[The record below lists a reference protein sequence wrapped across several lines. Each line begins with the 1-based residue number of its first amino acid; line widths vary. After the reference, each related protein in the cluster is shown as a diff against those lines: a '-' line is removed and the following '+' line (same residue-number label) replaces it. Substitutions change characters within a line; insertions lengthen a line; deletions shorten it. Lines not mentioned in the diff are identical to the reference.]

1 MSANV
6 RSAGPDVGEIRH
18 VGAHAPT
25 ADASD
30 VGPWP
35 IFRIH
40 TRAIGVALATCLVML
55 MCLEVAVFRSGF
67 FDSHVAVSDP
77 QWPAAKLAIATRQP
91 NASVLY
97 VGDSTMMTS
106 VLPTIVSRSCDCGP
120 GFNGGFSASNPW
132 TTDAMTRRLLTFMHP
147 KLVVISVSPWAVD
160 AAAKFESNE
169 LARQVM
175 SPSELAARGAPLD
188 LAESI
193 DATLG
198 SLWSAYGQRELVKE
212 WFSALAPGQRYDES
226 LLGYYVAPGSANS
239 YARLVATAD
248 KLFADVGT
256 PTADAPGAAVIR
268 SLVDDLRARGIAVA
282 FLLPPLHPTA
292 YEEAG
297 PYLERADVAIRQLAG
312 ERAVPLI
319 DCRASF
325 SASDFRDVTHL
336 LEPAAERHSAC
347 VGERV
352 RAIAHD

>member
-1 MSANV
+1 MSVTAG
-6 RSAGPDVGEIRH
+6 SAEPTTGGVGH
-18 VGAHAPT
+18 VGSRALT
-25 ADASD
+25 ADERD
-30 VGPWP
+30 LGPWP
-35 IFRIH
+35 IFQSH
-40 TRAIGVALATCLVML
+40 ARAIGVALATCLVL
-55 MCLEVAVFRSGF
+55 LLCVEVAVFRSGF
-67 FDSHVAVSDP
+67 FASHVAVSDP

-106 VLPTIVSRSCDCGP
+106 VLPTIVSGACDCGP

-160 AAAKFESNE
+160 GAAKFESSD

-175 SPSELAARGAPLD
+175 SPAELAARGAPLD
-188 LAESI
+188 LAETI

-248 KLFADVGT
+248 RLFADVGT
-256 PTADAPGAAVIR
+256 PTADAPGAKVIR
-268 SLVDDLRARGIAVA
+268 SLVDDLRAQGIAVA

-297 PYLERADVAIRQLAG
+297 PYLERADAAIHELAG
-312 ERAVPLI
+312 ESAVPLI

-336 LEPAAERHSAC
+336 VEPAAERHSAC
-347 VGERV
+347 VGERM

>member
-1 MSANV
+1 M
-6 RSAGPDVGEIRH
+6 
-18 VGAHAPT
+18 
-25 ADASD
+25 
-30 VGPWP
+30 
-35 IFRIH
+35 
-40 TRAIGVALATCLVML
+40 TCLVVL
-55 MCLEVAVFRSGF
+55 ATIELAVFRSGF
-67 FDSHVAVSDP
+67 FASHVAVTDP
-77 QWPAAKLAIATRQP
+77 QWPAAKLAIAARQP

-160 AAAKFESNE
+160 SAAKFENNV
-169 LARQVM
+169 LARQIM
-175 SPSELAARGAPLD
+175 SPAELVARGAPLD
-188 LAESI
+188 LGESI

-198 SLWSAYGQRELVKE
+198 SLWSAYGERELVKE

-248 KLFADVGT
+248 RLFADVGAPT
-256 PTADAPGAAVIR
+256 PDAPGAAVIR

-297 PYLERADVAIRQLAG
+297 PYLERADVAIRELASA
-312 ERAVPLI
+312 RAVPLI
-319 DCRASF
+319 DCRASLA
-325 SASDFRDVTHL
+325 ASDFRDVTHL

-347 VGERV
+347 VGERM
-352 RAIAHD
+352 RQIAHD

>member
-1 MSANV
+1 V
-6 RSAGPDVGEIRH
+6 RGVAVAGDRV
-18 VGAHAPT
+18 AT
-25 ADASD
+25 ADGVD
-30 VGPWP
+30 LGPWP

-40 TRAIGVALATCLVML
+40 ARAIGMALATCLMML
-55 MCLEVAVFRSGF
+55 MCLEMAVFRSGF
-67 FDSHVAVSDP
+67 FASHVAVSDP

-106 VLPTIVSRSCDCGP
+106 VLPTIVARSCDCGP

-160 AAAKFESNE
+160 GAAKFESNE

-198 SLWSAYGQRELVKE
+198 ALWSAYGQRELVKE

-239 YARLVATAD
+239 DARLVATAD
-248 KLFADVGT
+248 RLFADVGA
-256 PTADAPGAAVIR
+256 PTADAPGAKVIG

-336 LEPAAERHSAC
+336 LESAAERHSAC
-347 VGERV
+347 VGERM